1 MTALLLTVAAVFVV
15 LLYRGPSRCRHRR
28 WDVHPAQTCAFGTY
42 GPYQI
47 CRRCGVI
54 CLVLPDGHPESL
66 TRDLSPADEALL
78 AAYDAELWPEEAK

>member
-1 MTALLLTVAAVFVV
+1 L
-15 LLYRGPSRCRHRR
+15 
-28 WDVHPAQTCAFGTY
+28 
-42 GPYQI
+42 
-47 CRRCGVI
+47 I